1 MQTFLLIDLNNYFSR
16 FFYANSETCIERYLL
31 LIKDSIRE
39 FLPTW
44 ICNCI
49 DAPISFRRSLYSNY
63 KSNREDKPPEYYSLL
78 NLLKFNLQ
86 KFKYPIQT
94 SKSLEAEDI
103 CSLFIEN
110 LIFEDIKFVVLSN
123 DKDVLQLETLEND
136 KVRIF
141 DYFNRKNDE
150 GVKVKFVQKSIQDFS
165 LNSTEELALYLAL
178 RGDASDNIPGVK
190 NCGDKK
196 ARKIIAEYDMYE
208 KIMYAVEQNFCCKLI
223 PELKLVKEDLE
234 NFKLSYQLV
243 QLRKDEWKVNL
254 EKYKLI

>member
-16 FFYANSETCIERYLL
+16 FYFSNSESCIERYLL

-39 FLPTW
+39 FSPTW

-49 DAPISFRRSLYSNY
+49 DAPISFRKSLFENY
-63 KSNREDKPPEYYSLL
+63 KSNRQDKPPEYYSLL
-78 NLLKFNLQ
+78 NLLRFNLQ
-86 KFKYPIQT
+86 KFHYPIQT

-103 CSLFIEN
+103 CSLFTEN

-123 DKDVLQLETLEND
+123 DKDVLQLETLEDNR
-136 KVRIF
+136 VRIF
-141 DYFNRKNDE
+141 DYFNRKNNE
-150 GVKVKFVQKSIQDFS
+150 GVKVKFVQKFVKDFL
-165 LNSTEELALYLAL
+165 LNNTEQLTLYLAL
-178 RGDASDNIPGVK
+178 RGDASDNIPGVN

-196 ARKIIAEYDMYE
+196 ARKIISSYDMYE
-208 KIMYAVEQNFCCKLI
+208 KIIYAVEKDFCCKLV

-254 EKYKLI
+254 EKYRL

>member
-1 MQTFLLIDLNNYFSR
+1 MNTFLLIDLNNYFSR
-16 FFYANSETCIERYLL
+16 FFFANPESCIERYLL

-39 FLPTW
+39 FSPTW

-49 DAPISFRRSLYSNY
+49 DAPISFRKSLFENY
-63 KSNREDKPPEYYSLL
+63 KSNRQDKPPEYYSLL

-86 KFKYPIQT
+86 KFHYPIQT

-103 CSLFIEN
+103 CSLFTEN

-123 DKDVLQLETLEND
+123 DKDVLQLETFLDE
-136 KVRIF
+136 KVQIF
-141 DYFNRKNDE
+141 DYFNKKDE
-150 GVKVKFVQKSIQDFS
+150 NGNFQKFVRKSVKNFEFNNVEEFS
-165 LNSTEELALYLAL
+165 LYLSL

-208 KIMYAVEQNFCCKLI
+208 KVIYAVEKDFCCKL

-254 EKYKLI
+254 EKYKI